1 MNAAV
6 AISVD
11 PSKVSKVQRMIEV
24 SHNDP
29 IDYERSI
36 DWKLGV
42 DRSLPPKLP
51 EHGWLYGT
59 PFYDRLTPEQAH
71 ELLWLETARDV
82 TMFLTLE
89 RALPPLYT
97 GYANRYEDEIAPEIV
112 DYLLIFSREEI
123 THTLMFKR
131 YQRLAGLPHFS
142 LESIMSFFR
151 DQLPLMPPV
160 AGILMTL
167 LIEWIAELGALSNT
181 QHDGVD
187 PLTRQLFRRHH
198 VDEARHIAFARWVV
212 ESQFDSMP
220 EEQVQPIREVA
231 RQQFKRLMLAYTYN
245 EEVARFTSFPYPVG
259 LGDISQIR
267 AVRFSAHNQELNRKR
282 FAPMTAWLEKVGIL

>member
-11 PSKVSKVQRMIEV
+11 PSKVSKVQRMIDV
-24 SHNDP
+24 SHKDP

-51 EHGWLYGT
+51 ENCWLYGT

-97 GYANRYEDEIAPEIV
+97 NYANLYEDEIAPEIV

-131 YQRLAGLPHFS
+131 YQRVAGLPHFS
-142 LESIMSFFR
+142 LEGIMAFFR

-167 LIEWIAELGALSNT
+167 VLEWIAELGAISNT

-212 ESQFDSMP
+212 ESQFASMP
-220 EEQVQPIREVA
+220 EEQVQPIREIA

-245 EEVARFTSFPYPVG
+245 EEIARFTSFPYPVAV
-259 LGDISQIR
+259 GDIAQIR